1 MKRKVLLSTL
11 FLILHFT
18 VALAQQVTIS
28 GQVLDEKSEPLIGAT
43 INIEGTTNAVITDL
57 EGKFTIKVLPSEKLV
72 ISYLGYKPKTI
83 TIGKNRRFDII
94 LDPSVTEMD
103 EVVVVGYGSQRKSDI
118 ATAVASVNIKDIV
131 NSSSTQTLQALQGK
145 ISGVQIIPTD
155 GSLSS
160 GMTFRIRGV
169 NSVTG
174 GTQPLF
180 VIDGVP
186 MPTQQITNEDT
197 ETVNNPLLGLNPN
210 DIESMEILK
219 DAAAAAIYGAKGA
232 NGVVIIT
239 TKRGTASTKPKF
251 TFSLTGGLDMN
262 PHIPLEV
269 LSPEEYAKKML
280 DYGTYDSPNLINFW
294 QNVVDNKGWNDPSV
308 HKWMDEITQVAK
320 KYEANASISGGT
332 KGTTYMLSLGYLNN
346 TGIIKRSAFDRFT
359 SRLNLN
365 QEVDSKIN
373 IGINLSYSTS
383 KDKNPVS
390 DWSQSGVI
398 LNALQISPFLFYPG
412 LADIM
417 NYSNINIMS
426 PLVAVD
432 QVDINNRYSE
442 LNGNIYFN
450 YKILKDL
457 TFSTSTS
464 YRQYSMDQNKLW
476 GSDTWYGQSERGRM
490 EISNRE
496 ENSWVY
502 EARLQ
507 YAKSIKKHSFSL
519 MGAFEASKWSMK
531 DVYNKAT
538 NFEDMAVGIWGIDKG
553 LVTYAPK
560 YMYDSS
566 QMVSFIS
573 RGTYTFDNKY
583 VLNASLRIDGS
594 SKFGANNKYG
604 YFPAVSVA
612 WRASEEEFI
621 KKYDFISNLR
631 VRTSFGMT
639 GNNQIPSYQSLSQLE
654 NNKVVMNGNMV
665 EIGRYPSNVTN
676 NDLKWE
682 SQKQY
687 NVGFDFGVLDNR
699 FSITADF
706 YYKRIDDMSLQVNI
720 PSTSGYTK
728 AWKNAGSME
737 NKGMEFAINANWF
750 QGDFSWSTDFNIS
763 FYKNKILSLDKGQ
776 YQQFYDRGINA
787 KITSDVLLRVGMP
800 VGIYYG
806 YISDGTY
813 NNDTEIIN
821 GYPGPNLGL
830 GQLKVVDVN
839 KDGVIDSNDRTPIA
853 DVNPKHTGG
862 IGNTFSYKGFDL
874 YAFFRWS
881 YGNDV
886 VNGNA
891 YYLVGTT
898 SINNILKSVYKDVWS
913 TKTPENNYPL
923 YGRGTWGESV
933 LRSDLV
939 EDGSFLRLQT
949 LSLGYNFPTKVTRK
963 MGLSK
968 MRVAVIGTNLWLWT
982 RYSGFDPEAN
992 TGYGT
997 VARLAPGLDMSPYP
1011 RPRSFSLSIEL
1022 GF

>member
-83 TIGKNRRFDII
+83 AIGKNRRFDII

-118 ATAVASVNIKDIV
+118 ATAVASVNIKDIAK
-131 NSSSTQTLQALQGK
+131 SSSTQTLQALQGK

-320 KYEANASISGGT
+320 KYETNASISGGT

-365 QEVDSKIN
+365 QEVNSKIN

-457 TFSTSTS
+457 TFSTSAS

-583 VLNASLRIDGS
+583 VLNASLRVDGS

-676 NDLKWE
+676 DDLKWE

-706 YYKRIDDMSLQVNI
+706 YYKRIDDMLLQVNI

-968 MRVAVIGTNLWLWT
+968 MRVAVTGTNLWLWT

>member
-160 GMTFRIRGV
+160 GMTFRI
-169 NSVTG
+169 SVTG

-706 YYKRIDDMSLQVNI
+706 YYKRIDDMLLQVNI